1 MSCLYVTL
9 YFFSFFLDSVS
20 SQVTCPSSS
29 FLTNSI
35 DLNLFSPIELELTPL
50 SGGSKRTSIVWKRK
64 SDEKLFLPLMNIA
77 VPGQTSSPVPN
88 ALYNVP
94 NVASCGGDAFQND
107 ARKKVIFF
115 RGVLLNTLVN
125 DEVVSFDRFNFDL
138 AEDCTA
144 SAGSWC
150 RSNTGFGAGGACNW
164 YRSLSYG
171 SAGYVSVDVRG
182 TGFTISTISSYLPRG
197 IGFISYDYGNMFVA
211 AERNGDCGEATVN
224 NTSSEAARIVTFP
237 GAFLDVYNENS
248 YVYRCYP
255 GYFGPQIV
263 LSRRLDNLGWQIN
276 SAVSTGDKVEC
287 SLPSPSATA
296 SVTGSST
303 QSTSPSRSSSG
314 SPTGSRSVSS
324 TPSPTRSGSSTP
336 SPTQSGSSTP
346 STSPSRSG
354 SASPTSSRSSSE
366 SPTGSRSGTGSGSGT
381 PVISGS
387 GTPSS
392 SASQSSTISASVTL
406 STSSTISPTAS
417 LTGTSSSTPTASCTS
432 TSTFRVPDLN
442 SPTPSPRPIVNVVIL
457 LKNIQLSLFTSND
470 QLSTTLT
477 SLTIAV
483 SSTVDVPPS
492 SISFR
497 RIRDMTIS
505 SIPSIIWVN
514 PQFAGDMFPARRL
527 QVSSS
532 TGSVSI
538 DIQIQVRTTLI
549 ASTLSERL
557 SSVTDKLA
565 TDIQQSLMKQGS
577 PLSSGQITVTIEP
590 FEVTSTSSRAT
601 SFPIEIVTL
610 ISISAVVILFSI
622 IIVLVVVSFFKR
634 KSSTII
640 PEEIVSASK
649 KEDDHNPR
657 PLSNNWSTSIDENE
671 SSLYSSQ
678 STIQSKTSLSSQH
691 EDLDLKVAQIGA
703 NYDTSTALI
712 GDKMEALR
720 AQQEAAMQERIAM
733 REAVKA
739 RVIRKKAD
747 EYKLLVEQGPAVVSV
762 KMDALKAEQDAAMQ
776 ERIVQIEELK
786 ARVARKKA
794 DEYKVL
800 VDSRSS
806 PI

>member
-1 MSCLYVTL
+1 
-9 YFFSFFLDSVS
+9 
-20 SQVTCPSSS
+20 
-29 FLTNSI
+29 
-35 DLNLFSPIELELTPL
+35 
-50 SGGSKRTSIVWKRK
+50 
-64 SDEKLFLPLMNIA
+64 
-77 VPGQTSSPVPN
+77 
-88 ALYNVP
+88 
-94 NVASCGGDAFQND
+94 
-107 ARKKVIFF
+107 
-115 RGVLLNTLVN
+115 VN

-150 RSNTGFGAGGACNW
+150 RSNTGFGEGGACNW
-164 YRSLSYG
+164 YRSLTYG
-171 SAGYVSVDVRG
+171 SAGYVSVDLRG

-224 NTSSEAARIVTFP
+224 NTSAETARIVTFS

-303 QSTSPSRSSSG
+303 PSTSPSRSSSG
-314 SPTGSRSVSS
+314 SPTGSRSGSS

-336 SPTQSGSSTP
+336 STSPSQSGSASPISSRSSSGSPTGSRSGTATPSLSFTVSSTPSTSPSRSGSASPTSSRSGSSTLSPTRSGSSTP

-354 SASPTSSRSSSE
+354 SASPTSSRSSSG
-366 SPTGSRSGTGSGSGT
+366 SPTSSRSGTATPSPSVSGTVSPSPTSSETTSPSATSSVSASNSPTQSTSASRSPISTPSSSGTGSGSGT

-392 SASQSSTISASVTL
+392 SASHSSTISASVTL

-442 SPTPSPRPIVNVVIL
+442 SPTPSPRPIVNIVIL

-483 SSTVDVPPS
+483 SSTVDVFPS
-492 SISFR
+492 LISFR

-505 SIPSIIWVN
+505 SIPSVIYVN

-527 QVSSS
+527 QVSST

-610 ISISAVVILFSI
+610 ISISAVVFLFSI

-649 KEDDHNPR
+649 KEDDHNPI

-678 STIQSKTSLSSQH
+678 STIQSKTSLLSQH
-691 EDLDLKVAQIGA
+691 EDPDLKVAQIGA

-747 EYKLLVEQGPAVVSV
+747 EYKLLVEQGPALVSV